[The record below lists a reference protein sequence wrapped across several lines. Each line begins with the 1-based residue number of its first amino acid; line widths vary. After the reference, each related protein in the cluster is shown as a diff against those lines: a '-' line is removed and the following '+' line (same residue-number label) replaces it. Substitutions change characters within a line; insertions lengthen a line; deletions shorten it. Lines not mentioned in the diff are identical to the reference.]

1 MILYTDKEEQ
11 AGGVYNIREV
21 NTDEFTTLINNIFS
35 LG

>member
-1 MILYTDKEEQ
+1 LYTDKEEEQ